1 MDTINRYLN
10 EGRSLDELFRADAFI
25 FMDGLASDVYHW
37 YDKGLTDDE
46 IKNKLNEKNPEFN
59 LMTILCDNEIDRTS
73 LKGLTFTIFS
83 FFSI

>member
-1 MDTINRYLN
+1 MGFHKRFVSMDTINRHLN

-46 IKNKLNEKNPEFN
+46 IKNKLNEKYDTKTE
-59 LMTILCDNEIDRTS
+59 
-73 LKGLTFTIFS
+73 
-83 FFSI
+83 